1 MKGSIKTLRSFRK
14 LSGSPLYTMD
24 YTADYQL
31 DRLLK
36 MGAGSDTQFANN
48 VCKILLNGLP
58 VKVKPEGACSTF
70 VAETPDGHKLFAR
83 NFDYKSGMAILIK
96 SVPKFRTLI

>member
-1 MKGSIKTLRSFRK
+1 
-14 LSGSPLYTMD
+14 MD

-36 MGAGSDTQFANN
+36 MGAGSDTEFANN

-70 VAETPDGHKLFAR
+70 VAATPDGHKGTTSICSF
-83 NFDYKSGMAILIK
+83 
-96 SVPKFRTLI
+96 PKRSALSRW